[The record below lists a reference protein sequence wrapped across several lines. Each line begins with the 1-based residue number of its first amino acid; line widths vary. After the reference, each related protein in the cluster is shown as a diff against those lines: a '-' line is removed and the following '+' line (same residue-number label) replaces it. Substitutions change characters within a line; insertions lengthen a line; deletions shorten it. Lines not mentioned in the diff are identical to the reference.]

1 MDTPPW
7 GGGVPSGIS
16 GIKRIYTKFS
26 GIKPYV
32 EGYTHTAKYP
42 CVVFLKALRCICL
55 RVCKDLPL
63 RSLVCILASHDVS
76 QLNLSYYRFGYVR

>member
-26 GIKPYV
+26 GIKPYGGRKLMGGSV
-32 EGYTHTAKYP
+32 
-42 CVVFLKALRCICL
+42 L
-55 RVCKDLPL
+55 
-63 RSLVCILASHDVS
+63 
-76 QLNLSYYRFGYVR
+76 

>member
-26 GIKPYV
+26 GIKPYGLHHV
-32 EGYTHTAKYP
+32 YTRFVYTINKRWSTQ
-42 CVVFLKALRCICL
+42 FLRFVLEVRGVMRTGL
-55 RVCKDLPL
+55 N
-63 RSLVCILASHDVS
+63 SLN
-76 QLNLSYYRFGYVR
+76 QTTK

>member
-26 GIKPYV
+26 GIKPY
-32 EGYTHTAKYP
+32 G
-42 CVVFLKALRCICL
+42 I
-55 RVCKDLPL
+55 D
-63 RSLVCILASHDVS
+63 DVA
-76 QLNLSYYRFGYVR
+76 VTVAE